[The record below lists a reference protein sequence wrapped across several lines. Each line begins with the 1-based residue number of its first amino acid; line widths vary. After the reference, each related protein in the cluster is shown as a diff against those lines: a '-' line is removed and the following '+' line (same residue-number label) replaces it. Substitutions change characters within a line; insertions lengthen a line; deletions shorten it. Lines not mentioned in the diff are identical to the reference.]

1 MQQPLVCARRLMDE
15 GYEEQHLWVDP
26 SPEYSNDWAVFT
38 GKKVSDISR
47 RVSQSGKE
55 MRDEFFTLYET
66 PHEGYKLYVEVSAT
80 DAPNDVRQLGHR
92 AAGGST
98 TRVLFS
104 EKDGKQKYP
113 EVFDKL
119 LEIDEEDPKAESFRE
134 QAF

>member
-1 MQQPLVCARRLMDE
+1 MDE

-80 DAPNDVRQLGHR
+80 YAPNDVRQLGHR

-119 LEIDEEDPKAESFRE
+119 LEIAEEDSKT
-134 QAF
+134 